1 MRAVEPH
8 EGPSRRADAAAA
20 FDAPLLLGRYRPLE
34 RIGRGGSATVFRGVD
49 ETLGRPV
56 AIKLFHAGTA
66 RELERHGD
74 ELRALAGLAHHGIV
88 GVIDAGVDLSQQ
100 EDPRPFLVMEYVSG
114 MTLQDAA
121 QAHRLSTRA
130 IGELGFEVAETLAYI
145 HAHGVVHRDVTPTNI
160 MLVDY
165 GTPSLRRRARLTD
178 FGIAVIGG
186 STPGDSDVAVGTA
199 AYLSPEQA
207 TGQSVGTPTDIY
219 SLGLVLLE
227 LFTGR
232 REFPGPFRESMA
244 TRLERDPVVGRG
256 VPRAWRPLLRDM
268 TARQPAR
275 RPDAAAVLE
284 SSRRLLRA
292 RRR

>member
-74 ELRALAGLAHHGIV
+74 ELR
-88 GVIDAGVDLSQQ
+88 
-100 EDPRPFLVMEYVSG
+100 
-114 MTLQDAA
+114 
-121 QAHRLSTRA
+121 
-130 IGELGFEVAETLAYI
+130 
-145 HAHGVVHRDVTPTNI
+145 
-160 MLVDY
+160 
-165 GTPSLRRRARLTD
+165 TPSLRRRARLTD

>member
-114 MTLQDAA
+114 MT
-121 QAHRLSTRA
+121 
-130 IGELGFEVAETLAYI
+130 AYI

-186 STPGDSDVAVGTA
+186 STPGDSDVAVGTT